1 MTIAMLLDMAR
12 GAYGERIALGS
23 RSGGGLSYEELGARV
38 ATGAAAIKAS
48 GAERVAFIGVNGP
61 AFPVVLFA
69 AASAGVPIAPLNYRL
84 SAEQL
89 RGQIAQLGA
98 VLVIADEAYRG
109 AVDGVQGAAG
119 IVTTEEWFV
128 ATATP
133 APGADPFADLDP
145 PDVDPDATGVL
156 LFTSGTTSAP
166 KRVILRHSNLI
177 SYVLQTVEF
186 ASAEEDDA
194 ILVSVPPYH
203 VAGVGTVLTNIYS
216 GRRICYLPNFEAQ
229 AWLDTVRTERITNVM
244 LVPTM
249 LVRIVEVLGGK
260 PAEAPH
266 LRSLAYGGARM
277 PGQVLEAA
285 LAAFP
290 DTGFVNAYGL
300 TETSSTI
307 AVLGPDDHRDAF
319 ASDDAAVRARLSS
332 AGRPVPGVEFQIRDE
347 AGKPAGVGEPGLLW
361 VRGEQVSGEYEGL
374 GSVLDE
380 EGWFPTKDGA
390 YLDADGYVFITGRS
404 DDTIIRGGENIAPA
418 EIEDVLGR
426 HPKLRDVAVFG
437 APDDTWG
444 QRIVAAVVLLPDE
457 TATADEL
464 RDYVRARLRGSR
476 TPDEVVFVEEL
487 PYTPTGKLLRNQ
499 VAQLVADRA
508 ADEPV
513 GS

>member
-12 GAYGERIALGS
+12 GAYGDRVALGS
-23 RSGGGLSYEELGARV
+23 RSGGGLSYEEVGLRV
-38 ATGAAAIKAS
+38 AAGAAGIRES
-48 GAERVAFIGVNGP
+48 GAERVVFVGVNGP
-61 AFPVVLFA
+61 AFPVLLFA
-69 AASAGVPIAPLNYRL
+69 SASAGVPIAPLNYRL

-89 RGQIAQLGA
+89 RGQIAQLGRALVVADTAYLPTVSGVEGVAA
-98 VLVIADEAYRG
+98 VVSTEDWFASTGTLPEG
-109 AVDGVQGAAG
+109 VDAS
-119 IVTTEEWFV
+119 
-128 ATATP
+128 
-133 APGADPFADLDP
+133 ADLDP
-145 PDVDPDATGVL
+145 ADVDPDATAVL

-166 KRVILRHSNLI
+166 KRVILRHSNLV
-177 SYVLQTVEF
+177 SYVLGTVDF

-203 VAGVGTVLTNIYS
+203 VAGIGTVLTNFYS
-216 GRRICYLPNFEAQ
+216 GRRMFYLPNFDAEV
-229 AWLDTVRTERITNVM
+229 WLDTVRGERISHVM

-249 LVRIVEVLGGK
+249 LVRIVEVLDGK
-260 PAEAPH
+260 PADTPH

-290 DTGFVNAYGL
+290 ETGFVNAYGL

-307 AVLGPDDHRDAF
+307 AVLGPDDHREAF
-319 ASDDAAVRARLSS
+319 ASDDPAVRARLNS

-347 AGKPAGVGEPGLLW
+347 AGNPVEVGEPGLLW

-374 GSVLDE
+374 GSVLDA

-390 YLDADGYVFITGRS
+390 FLDADGYVFITGRS

-437 APDDTWG
+437 APDEMWG
-444 QRIVAAVVLLPDE
+444 QKIVAAAVLLPDE
-457 TATADEL
+457 SATVDEL

-476 TPDEVVFVEEL
+476 TPDEVVFLEEL

-499 VAQLVADRA
+499 VAQLVADQS
-508 ADEPV
+508 ETV

>member
-12 GAYGERIALGS
+12 GAYGERIALGP
-23 RSGGGLSYEELGARV
+23 RSGGGLSFEEVGTRV
-38 ATGAAAIKAS
+38 AAGAAAIKAS
-48 GAERVAFIGVNGP
+48 GAERVAFVGMNGP
-61 AFPVVLFA
+61 AFPVILFA

-89 RGQIAQLGA
+89 RSQIGQLGA
-98 VLVIADEAYRG
+98 VLVIADEVYRA
-109 AVDGVQGAAG
+109 AVDGVPGVAG
-119 IVTTEEWFV
+119 VISTEEWFA

-133 APGADPFADLDP
+133 APDADPHADLDP
-145 PDVDPDATGVL
+145 ADVDPDATAVL
-156 LFTSGTTSAP
+156 LFTSGTTSEP

-203 VAGVGTVLTNIYS
+203 IAGVGTVLTNFYS
-216 GRRICYLPNFEAQ
+216 GRRVCYLPNFDAQ
-229 AWLDTVRTERITNVM
+229 AWLDTVRTEQITNVM

-249 LVRIVEVLGGK
+249 LVRIVEVLDGK
-260 PAEAPH
+260 PADSPH
-266 LRSLAYGGARM
+266 LRSIAYGGARM
-277 PGQVLEAA
+277 PGKVLEAA
-285 LAAFP
+285 LGAFP
-290 DTGFVNAYGL
+290 ETGFVNAYGL

-307 AVLGPDDHRDAF
+307 AVLGPDDHRAAF
-319 ASDDAAVRARLSS
+319 ASDDPTVRARLGS
-332 AGRPVPGVEFQIRDE
+332 AGRPVPGVEFEIRDE
-347 AGKPAGVGEPGLLW
+347 AGTPVGVGEPGLLW

-374 GSVLDE
+374 GSVLDA

-390 YLDADGYVFITGRS
+390 FLDADGYVFITGRS

-426 HPKLRDVAVFG
+426 HEQVRDVAVCG

-444 QRIVAAVVLLPDE
+444 QKIVAAVVLQPGE
-457 TATADEL
+457 SATAEDL
-464 RDYVRARLRGSR
+464 RGYVRGQLRGSR
-476 TPDEVVFVEEL
+476 TPDVVVFVDEL

-499 VAQLVADRA
+499 VAQLVADGA
-508 ADEPV
+508 QPA
-513 GS
+513 